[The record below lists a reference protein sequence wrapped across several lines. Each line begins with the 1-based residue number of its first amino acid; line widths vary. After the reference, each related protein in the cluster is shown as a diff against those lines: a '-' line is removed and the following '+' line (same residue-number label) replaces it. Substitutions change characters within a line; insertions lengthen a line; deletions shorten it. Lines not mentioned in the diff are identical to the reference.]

1 MWSKGDIDFI
11 FKFSVTKVE
20 KEKMIIILVNGILV
34 RRNEVIWGELDLVRR
49 LFIVGKKGN
58 V

>member
-1 MWSKGDIDFI
+1 MWNKGDIDFI